1 MKSPQKVPPAKQSE
15 IAQQALALKQAT
27 QPLDI
32 NGGLVPFDEGCKM
45 VKRSPYTVR
54 GWLRQGKLTR
64 YKRGRETFLDPAEF
78 VPQPQPK
85 PVRAEK
91 ANPQGHPPQHR
102 ARP

>member
-1 MKSPQKVPPAKQSE
+1 MQGMQNPQNGSPRKQSE
-15 IAQQALALKQAT
+15 IAQRALALKQAT

-54 GWLRQGKLTR
+54 GWLRQGMLTR

-85 PVRAEK
+85 PERRAK
-91 ANPQGHPPQHR
+91 GK
-102 ARP
+102 

>member
-1 MKSPQKVPPAKQSE
+1 MQGMQNSQNGSPRKQSE
-15 IAQQALALKQAT
+15 IAQRALALKQAT

-32 NGGLVPFDEGCKM
+32 NGGLVPFEEGCKM
-45 VKRSPYTVR
+45 VKRSSYTVR

-85 PVRAEK
+85 PERRAK
-91 ANPQGHPPQHR
+91 GK
-102 ARP
+102 

>member
-1 MKSPQKVPPAKQSE
+1 MRNPQNGSPRKQSE
-15 IAQQALALKQAT
+15 IAQRALALKQAT
-27 QPLDI
+27 LPLDI

-85 PVRAEK
+85 PERRAK
-91 ANPQGHPPQHR
+91 GK
-102 ARP
+102 

>member
-1 MKSPQKVPPAKQSE
+1 MPNPQNGSPRKQSE
-15 IAQQALALKQAT
+15 IAQRALALKQAT

-64 YKRGRETFLDPAEF
+64 YKRGGETFLDPAEF

-85 PVRAEK
+85 PERRAK
-91 ANPQGHPPQHR
+91 GK
-102 ARP
+102 

>member
-1 MKSPQKVPPAKQSE
+1 MKSPQKGPQAKQSE
-15 IAQQALALKQAT
+15 IAQRALALKQAT

-54 GWLRQGKLTR
+54 LWLRQGKLTR
-64 YKRGRETFLDPAEF
+64 YKHGRETFLDPAEF

-85 PVRAEK
+85 PERRAK
-91 ANPQGHPPQHR
+91 GK
-102 ARP
+102 

>member
-1 MKSPQKVPPAKQSE
+1 MQNPQNGSPRKQSE
-15 IAQQALALKQAT
+15 IAQRALALTQVT

-91 ANPQGHPPQHR
+91 SEPPG
-102 ARP
+102 APTTA